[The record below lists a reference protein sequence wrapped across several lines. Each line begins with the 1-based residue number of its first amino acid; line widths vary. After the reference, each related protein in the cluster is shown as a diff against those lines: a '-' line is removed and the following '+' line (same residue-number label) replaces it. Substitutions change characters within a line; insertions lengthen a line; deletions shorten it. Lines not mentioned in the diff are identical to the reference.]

1 MSWTEAYTNTATIG
15 STEYSLTNNST
26 TIATRTTKGTYQV
39 AVDFSALAAGD
50 QYELR
55 ILEAVR
61 SGGTQRRIMSAT
73 IAGTS
78 TEAYITPSIMLGNG
92 WDITVRK
99 IAGTDRS
106 IQWSV
111 RAYQ

>member
-1 MSWTEAYTNTATIG
+1 MAWTEAYTNTATIG
-15 STEYSLTNNST
+15 TTEYSLTNNST
-26 TIATRTTKGTYQV
+26 TIATVTTKGTYQV

-55 ILEAVR
+55 VLEAVR
-61 SGGTQRRIMSAT
+61 AGGTQRSLMSAT
-73 IAGTS
+73 ITGSTS
-78 TEAYITPSIMLGNG
+78 EAYITPALMLGNG
-92 WDITVRK
+92 WDITITK

-106 IQWSV
+106 IPWSV